1 MGVPRRRFTNVGAS
15 IIRTGFWG
23 GFLIIVINAPTV
35 ASGFGR
41 PPGSPHSATWRDLRA
56 RHRRGGAHKP
66 TPQRQGVPFGNRSGS
81 IRQEASWNRKMLLTA
96 LASFLDG
103 IPLKPQSGLTMPAI
117 WIIPST
123 QGALL
128 SQLSVTRI
136 HIRPPPPK
144 RLLNLATH
152 LKPRIFDLAS
162 WMLRK
167 LRDFGIPFQNP
178 K

>member
-1 MGVPRRRFTNVGAS
+1 M
-15 IIRTGFWG
+15 G